1 MSATIP
7 FCAIQKCCCKSAVH
21 WLSSQEPSSFCVS
34 LSPWGAVSD
43 TGDKHFVTFP
53 SLEAAGHKAFTVS
66 CGMEKKLMKGKIL
79 LSYTARER
87 GADLLTVVCGLVI
100 QLQLRLQSW
109 TPDSSKTTEIN
120 GEFYLESGLQNWAI
134 GHFFLSLHFVSRVSA
149 CK

>member
-1 MSATIP
+1 M
-7 FCAIQKCCCKSAVH
+7 
-21 WLSSQEPSSFCVS
+21 
-34 LSPWGAVSD
+34 
-43 TGDKHFVTFP
+43 TFP

-120 GEFYLESGLQNWAI
+120 GEFCLESGLQN
-134 GHFFLSLHFVSRVSA
+134 
-149 CK
+149 